1 MIEQRKAFHHQLD
14 EVRDDL
20 VVVSA
25 MVIEVLP
32 RGTEALLS
40 GDLIAADQII
50 RGDDVIDLRS
60 VDIEDRCFHL
70 LALQQPMASDL
81 RAIITAI
88 KVVGEIE
95 RSGDLV
101 VNICKAARRLYGRS
115 FDPKLRG
122 LISRMSAEAH
132 QLLRRA
138 LDAYVEGD
146 AALAAA
152 MDDMDDIL
160 DQLHDDLIQAI
171 FESHSSGRLDLQAA
185 VQLAVVARFYERIGD
200 HAVNAAKRVHYM
212 VTGGHP
218 VIRTGPEDE
227 SSRFEP
233 DVEGATQGSSQES

>member
-20 VVVSA
+20 VVVAA
-25 MVIEVLP
+25 MVIEVIP

-40 GDLIAADQII
+40 GDLNAADEII

-70 LALQQPMASDL
+70 LALQQPMAGDL
-81 RAIITAI
+81 RAIVTAI
-88 KVVGEIE
+88 KLVGEIE

-101 VNICKAARRLYGRS
+101 VNICKAARRLYGRT

-122 LISRMSAEAH
+122 FMTRMSAEAQ
-132 QLLRRA
+132 QLFRHA

-152 MDDMDDIL
+152 MDDMDDLL
-160 DQLHDDLIQAI
+160 DQLHDDFIQAI

-185 VQLAVVARFYERIGD
+185 VQLAVVGRFYERIGD
-200 HAVNAAKRVHYM
+200 HAVNIAERVHYM

-218 VIRTGPEDE
+218 AVRDASEDE
-227 SSRFEP
+227 SA
-233 DVEGATQGSSQES
+233 VQGSAQES

>member
-1 MIEQRKAFHHQLD
+1 VIEQRKAFHHQLD
-14 EVRDDL
+14 EVRDDI
-20 VVVSA
+20 VVVAA

-32 RGTEALLS
+32 RGTETLLS
-40 GDLIAADQII
+40 GDLNAADEII

-88 KVVGEIE
+88 KLVGEIE

-122 LISRMSAEAH
+122 LISRMSTEAQ
-132 QLLRRA
+132 QLFRRA

-152 MDDMDDIL
+152 LDDMDDIL

-185 VQLAVVARFYERIGD
+185 VQLAVIARFYERIGD
-200 HAVNAAKRVHYM
+200 HAVNIAERVHYM

-227 SSRFEP
+227 SSGAEP
-233 DVEGATQGSSQES
+233 DVEGATQGFSQES